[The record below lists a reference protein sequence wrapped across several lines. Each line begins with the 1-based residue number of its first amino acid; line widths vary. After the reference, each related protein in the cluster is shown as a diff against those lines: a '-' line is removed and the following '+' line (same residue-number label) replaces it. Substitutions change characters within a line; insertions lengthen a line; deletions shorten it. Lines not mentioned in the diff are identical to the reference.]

1 MEIYSDT
8 KIYMMCPAN
17 IHSGGPELCHQLVS
31 QLLQFGVDAYI
42 FYLAAGRGGFNSENP
57 IDEFYKK
64 YHLPYVLEIEDD
76 SKNILIFNESANDW
90 YYYFKNVRKIFW
102 WMSVDNYIK
111 NISQLILNRT
121 KNALAEPMPKLFYF
135 EKDGT
140 EHWVQSEYARQFC
153 LLNAIPKD
161 KIYFV
166 EDYLNQAFLSNAD
179 KIELDKK
186 KNVVTFNPV
195 KGAEVTSRLI
205 ALSKERKFKGSWIA
219 IENMTPSEVQAL
231 LARAKVYIDFG
242 NHPGKDRIPR
252 EAALSG
258 CVIITGTRG
267 AAAND
272 IDINIPA
279 EFKFDEKANFQKII
293 DKILDVFKNFDENYR
308 KQKKYRTRILDD
320 KPRFAKEVAAA
331 FNLETSKIDFVAVAQ
346 GLSET
351 GINFVDA
358 LCENNVIPDYIVDD
372 TFANSKKLPN
382 NDLIKTFKNEKYFC
396 PKILN
401 GSGIMIISKS
411 DAKFLYAEGRISK
424 FVLMTPTDEEINSV
438 AQNYNAAP
446 EDVLSVDFT

>member
-1 MEIYSDT
+1 MQIYSDT

-76 SKNILIFNESANDW
+76 SKNILIFNESANGW

-102 WMSVDNYIK
+102 WMSVDNCIR

-272 IDINIPA
+272 IDINFPPNLNLTKRRIFKRLLIRFLTCSKTLMQTTESKKNIVQ
-279 EFKFDEKANFQKII
+279 EFWTIS
-293 DKILDVFKNFDENYR
+293 R
-308 KQKKYRTRILDD
+308 
-320 KPRFAKEVAAA
+320 
-331 FNLETSKIDFVAVAQ
+331 
-346 GLSET
+346 
-351 GINFVDA
+351 A
-358 LCENNVIPDYIVDD
+358 LP
-372 TFANSKKLPN
+372 KKLPPRSIWKLQK
-382 NDLIKTFKNEKYFC
+382 LI
-396 PKILN
+396 LLQSRR
-401 GSGIMIISKS
+401 G
-411 DAKFLYAEGRISK
+411 FLK
-424 FVLMTPTDEEINSV
+424 QV
-438 AQNYNAAP
+438 
-446 EDVLSVDFT
+446 